1 MSTLTIK
8 ARRTYHFVTNRISN
22 WTLAIRN
29 CTKTPKLETLQN
41 TRTHILEIVQ
51 SRQGETVAGL
61 SRELGLAPATV
72 RRHMDILQRDGFLT
86 YEEVRHGTGRPE
98 HVFSL
103 TDSGHEE
110 LPKDYDS
117 LLSEL
122 VSELA
127 SVTEEETAGR
137 SGEELVEYALANIAH
152 RAAEPYIRE
161 NGADPVEALRQ
172 LLTDR
177 DFAPE
182 VEVTESGVRITLNNC
197 PFRLAAK
204 DNPGICAFD
213 TGLISGVLNSEARRE
228 ACIRLGDQCC
238 SYVVADVPGSLGGR
252 S

>member
-1 MSTLTIK
+1 MIRESTE
-8 ARRTYHFVTNRISN
+8 
-22 WTLAIRN
+22 
-29 CTKTPKLETLQN
+29 TPKLETLQN
-41 TRTHILEIVQ
+41 TRTHILQIVQ
-51 SRQGETVAGL
+51 SRQSETVAGL
-61 SRELGLAPATV
+61 SRELGLASATV
-72 RRHMDILQRDGFLT
+72 RRHLDILQRDGFLT
-86 YEEVRHGTGRPE
+86 YEEVRHGTGRPQ

-110 LPKDYDS
+110 LPKDYDA

-127 SVTEEETAGR
+127 SLTEDETAGR

-152 RAAEPYIRE
+152 RVAEPYIRE
-161 NGADPVEALRQ
+161 DGTDPVEALRQ

-182 VEVTESGVRITLNNC
+182 VEVTESGIRITLNNC
-197 PFRLAAK
+197 PFRSAAK
-204 DNPGICAFD
+204 DNPAICAFD
-213 TGLISGVLNSEARRE
+213 TGLISGVLKSEARRE

-238 SYVVADVPGSLGGR
+238 SYVVADVRIPVADR